1 MLATIKALLFTT
13 PTGAT
18 GKGAGVAPMPGTPDF
33 AQLLDAATP
42 QPSATA
48 SMPGAATVLP
58 NTAPA
63 PAALVAPTPVPLP
76 AAGESGELVADPAPA
91 PHVAQAA
98 PDAPAM
104 TQPAQMVPVKPIV
117 LTQAAAP
124 VVPLPIA
131 PEAPTDAPQPV
142 VMPAHAAHPIPTPLS
157 HATLVPEAG
166 ESHPAI
172 PQAADSPQMTTT
184 PPSSLVQP
192 VTPSDEAAIAAP
204 VKAAVAAPSV
214 ARPELRTPIA
224 DNETD
229 SETDIGSD
237 EAAGSEKAEPLSA
250 SLYADAQTEPSKGE
264 ELPLAMSVEPRLPPP
279 SAPVASANPPAETA
293 DPTRAARIAMPSA
306 LPQPGS
312 VAPLAPASLDR
323 PPSEDADAAKST
335 DPLPLPDPQAAAT
348 SIVSPLASPVAVPDI
363 APAAQPARAL
373 AAASLAPSRITPAIA
388 TPAKLAAATAQD
400 VVADDALVAPLPVD
414 TPIRAEAVSLL
425 QLVRDHMTARA
436 APRQPTAAVQS
447 TDTDTEGVAPLAA
460 TPRADGTVA
469 PTPIPMP
476 VQPAAIAPVL
486 PTAPA
491 ADLSVSLGAQMVDMG
506 VSGQWI
512 DSLARDIAGLSANG
526 AQGRFQINADTLGPI
541 QIDIHQGEKG
551 ASVAL
556 TVATDL
562 AEQALRQDGDRLR
575 LDAGLA
581 AVKISEVKIERAPAA
596 DTARSDQPGQ
606 NASGQPH
613 QQGAGQPSFQG
624 QGQGR
629 WQARENIAQ
638 SHKASD
644 DAAVLNHADAGD
656 GSRNAVRARYA

>member
-1 MLATIKALLFTT
+1 
-13 PTGAT
+13 
-18 GKGAGVAPMPGTPDF
+18 
-33 AQLLDAATP
+33 
-42 QPSATA
+42 
-48 SMPGAATVLP
+48 
-58 NTAPA
+58 
-63 PAALVAPTPVPLP
+63 
-76 AAGESGELVADPAPA
+76 
-91 PHVAQAA
+91 
-98 PDAPAM
+98 
-104 TQPAQMVPVKPIV
+104 
-117 LTQAAAP
+117 
-124 VVPLPIA
+124 
-131 PEAPTDAPQPV
+131 
-142 VMPAHAAHPIPTPLS
+142 
-157 HATLVPEAG
+157 
-166 ESHPAI
+166 
-172 PQAADSPQMTTT
+172 
-184 PPSSLVQP
+184 
-192 VTPSDEAAIAAP
+192 
-204 VKAAVAAPSV
+204 
-214 ARPELRTPIA
+214 
-224 DNETD
+224 
-229 SETDIGSD
+229 
-237 EAAGSEKAEPLSA
+237 
-250 SLYADAQTEPSKGE
+250 
-264 ELPLAMSVEPRLPPP
+264 
-279 SAPVASANPPAETA
+279 
-293 DPTRAARIAMPSA
+293 
-306 LPQPGS
+306 
-312 VAPLAPASLDR
+312 
-323 PPSEDADAAKST
+323 
-335 DPLPLPDPQAAAT
+335 
-348 SIVSPLASPVAVPDI
+348 
-363 APAAQPARAL
+363 
-373 AAASLAPSRITPAIA
+373 
-388 TPAKLAAATAQD
+388 
-400 VVADDALVAPLPVD
+400 LVAPLPVD

-491 ADLSVSLGAQMVDMG
+491 ADLSVSLGAQMVDIG